1 MSKGLTPGAALPDF
15 TLPDETGTMHRLSE
29 LQGDNAMIVMLGRGE
44 HCPRERQHQ
53 QEMVRF
59 HQWCPVAFTQLVTI
73 LPGDL
78 HDTYK
83 MRISTGAHWPYLAD
97 VDLEVQRAFE
107 IDEYTDP
114 HHHATV
120 PHTLVVAP
128 GLVVDKVYVGYWFW
142 GRPSPFQL
150 WEDLQNLSCRIKPDF
165 DPTTAAAKDA
175 WKKLEAGGVDYV
187 LLVDPT
193 GSKEALRTFAEEIM
207 PAFPDKP
214 VSEPT

>member
-1 MSKGLTPGAALPDF
+1 VLPDF
-15 TLPDETGTMHRLSE
+15 TLPDENGDMHRLSE
-29 LQGDNAMIVMLGRGE
+29 LQGDDAMIVMLGRGE

-53 QEMVRF
+53 REMVRF

-73 LPGDL
+73 LPNDL

-142 GRPSPFQL
+142 GRPSIYQL
-150 WEDLQNLSCRIKPDF
+150 WADLQEVHQRIKADY
-165 DPTTAAAKDA
+165 DPTTPEARAAWEAQQVSAAA
-175 WKKLEAGGVDYV
+175 
-187 LLVDPT
+187 
-193 GSKEALRTFAEEIM
+193 
-207 PAFPDKP
+207 
-214 VSEPT
+214 

>member
-15 TLPDETGTMHRLSE
+15 ALPDDTGTMRRLSE
-29 LQGDNAMIVMLGRGE
+29 LQGDDAMILMLGRGE

-53 QEMVRF
+53 REMLMF
-59 HQWCPVAFTQLVTI
+59 HQWCTVAFTQLVTI
-73 LPGDL
+73 LPNDL

-97 VDLEVQRAFE
+97 AELEVQRTFE
-107 IDEYTDP
+107 IGEYTDP

-128 GLVVDKVYVGYWFW
+128 GLIVDKVYVGYWFW

-150 WEDLQNLSCRIKPDF
+150 WEDLQDLLRRSKADF
-165 DPTTAAAKDA
+165 DPTSAQARAA
-175 WKKLEAGGVDYV
+175 WKGPLPAGAGVS
-187 LLVDPT
+187 
-193 GSKEALRTFAEEIM
+193 GHA
-207 PAFPDKP
+207 
-214 VSEPT
+214 